1 MKYTPLFFALIAISA
16 CKQQEGNSSNLQA
29 RIDSLEEK
37 LNDTY
42 KPGFGEFMSSIQIH
56 HNKLWFAGQAQNWK
70 LADFEIHEIQEAVDD
85 VEKFQ
90 TEREESRQI
99 PMLKPALDSV
109 ISAIKQKNI
118 ATFKNSYIL
127 LTNTCN
133 NCHKATNFEFNQVK
147 IPDSPPFSNQV
158 FKLSSEKQID

>member
-1 MKYTPLFFALIAISA
+1 MKYTLLLLALIIISA
-16 CKQQEGNSSNLQA
+16 CNQQGNNSSNLQA
-29 RIDSLEEK
+29 QIDSLQTK

-42 KPGFGEFMSSIQIH
+42 KPGFGEFMSSIQVH

-99 PMLKPALDSV
+99 PMIKPALNSV
-109 ISAIKQKNI
+109 TSAIEHKDSS
-118 ATFKNSYIL
+118 AFKSSYIL

-147 IPDSPPFSNQV
+147 IPDNPPFSNQV
-158 FKLSSEKQID
+158 FKQKNEK

>member
-1 MKYTPLFFALIAISA
+1 MKYTPLIFIIFFTLA
-16 CKQQEGNSSNLQA
+16 CNQQGNNSSNLQA
-29 RIDSLEEK
+29 QIDSLRAK

-42 KPGFGEFMSSIQIH
+42 KPGFGEFMSSIQVH

-90 TEREESRQI
+90 VEREESRQI
-99 PMLKPALDSV
+99 PMIKPALDSV
-109 ISAIKQKNI
+109 ASAIEQKNS
-118 ATFKNSYIL
+118 AAFKSSYIL

-133 NCHKATNFEFNQVK
+133 NCHRATNFEFNQVK
-147 IPDSPPFSNQV
+147 IPDTPPFSNQV
-158 FKLSSEKQID
+158 FKQSNDK